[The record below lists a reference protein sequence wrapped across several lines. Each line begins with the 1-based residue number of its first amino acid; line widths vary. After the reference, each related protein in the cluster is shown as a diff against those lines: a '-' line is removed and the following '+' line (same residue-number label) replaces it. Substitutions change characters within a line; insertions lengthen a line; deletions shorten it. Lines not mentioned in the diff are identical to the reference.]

1 MGDSKALARVKT
13 TTKSA
18 VRIPVRRQSNDLR
31 LLRTT
36 KAAGVILQPALE
48 VGAANDPLEHEAE
61 AMADRIVTMAAP
73 AVDAAPPPADSS
85 AGSPAG
91 ASGGGATQPQ
101 RFVLRAAN
109 IDQESQP
116 DTDTFESEPSIPAD
130 HQDPQVPATEDVD
143 TAGLDQGEFSEIET
157 GRPNDPKDDVLMAPG
172 EECAVGAEG
181 GDAPKDVSQAVAQPG
196 AGRPLQS
203 SVRQFMEPRFGVDF
217 SDVRIHDGPQDRS
230 AADRIGARA
239 FTHREHIWL
248 GKGES
253 VDNRRLLA
261 HELTHVV
268 QQTQRKQYGQTQRM
282 EVEGEDKT
290 PRLRRG
296 WIASKAEKIARNVP
310 GYTLLTVIIGKSP
323 ITGNRVTR
331 NAENL
336 IGGFLGLLPGGNL
349 LFEKLKET
357 RALQRAFDWVAGRLS
372 ELNITWSRVKQLV
385 NEFID
390 EKPVFSPL
398 KTAKRIFKPL
408 VNDVIQFI
416 VDIKDKI
423 LEFILRGALALAGSY
438 GEKVWA
444 VIQKAGDTI
453 SMILSDPLGF
463 AKNLVSAIVKG
474 FKQFGSN
481 IWKHLKKGLMGWLFG
496 TLQGLDI
503 DLPAKLDFKGIMSV
517 VLQILGLTY
526 ANFRKILVKRLGTG
540 GEKKVAY
547 LEKSVEV
554 VKTLLKEG
562 FLGIWQRVLEMI
574 EGFKTTVI
582 DGIRDFVI
590 NTVVMGAVSWVAGLS
605 NPVGAVI
612 KIALSIYNMIKT
624 FLERLNQ
631 IMEVANSIFSSIGA
645 IAKGQIKQAADFIE
659 KTIASTIPVFL
670 AFVAALI
677 PVTGITKTIRKII
690 KKLQTPVKKA
700 MDKMVTFLVKKAKK
714 LFSKLLG
721 KVNGKRK
728 MPSKGFKIGAT
739 SHSLIPKKKGNGFE
753 LTIASENPSPS
764 NEVQKQ
770 LEAEAERAREY
781 GDDAKCFDLFEE
793 AFKVDIDEAEKE
805 AAKIKPG
812 QQKTSTKK
820 PSQKAN
826 KELDDAA
833 KKLAKLG
840 PCITDNPFFDDKPQD
855 GAIIRA
861 REPRIPEIEGKGG
874 LYKDLGKETKKKIE
888 EVSKSAYLGARGEKK
903 LSSYYENDHIPEKS
917 FAKTVQAYVQG
928 DLKKSIGDGIRDGS
942 EPLPDPALGEI
953 DTRSLGDKGNNL
965 PAITVYRPLHMQKSK
980 KTADRKHGDAINSV
994 RQVKLPRDQI
1004 AALQAEIGLQIE
1016 NEQQI
1021 TSNSYAADKNASAM
1035 IKKNVKSGLKEL
1047 NSLNKA
1053 LYGFEPKK
1061 LLTIKAIKANK
1072 AKDTPGSD
1080 LDFNGDPNF
1089 ADLEG
1094 QYANGRP
1101 SNQKVGEY
1109 IEYDHVVEQSLANK
1123 ARDLTFD
1130 QPGIKGGMNKVLQQK
1145 IAALSL
1151 PADEVGPRSG
1161 AADKKIAKVYRR
1173 AVFAGKPIRK
1183 YNAEKAGTVALY
1195 RPVHRQVTAN
1205 NKIPPLIPADKWAP
1219 VQEKLATYAVD
1230 NKNDSTQVDAAKTD
1244 LQAGVRDT
1252 FIGSMTSHTTL
1263 IGNEYK
1269 TEMKE
1274 FSTLNKSKQA
1284 ATQMAGVVS
1293 RVAGTV
1299 KRLQAESLALLG

>member
-1 MGDSKALARVKT
+1 MKYKW
-13 TTKSA
+13 
-18 VRIPVRRQSNDLR
+18 Q
-31 LLRTT
+31 
-36 KAAGVILQPALE
+36 
-48 VGAANDPLEHEAE
+48 
-61 AMADRIVTMAAP
+61 
-73 AVDAAPPPADSS
+73 
-85 AGSPAG
+85 
-91 ASGGGATQPQ
+91 
-101 RFVLRAAN
+101 
-109 IDQESQP
+109 
-116 DTDTFESEPSIPAD
+116 
-130 HQDPQVPATEDVD
+130 
-143 TAGLDQGEFSEIET
+143 
-157 GRPNDPKDDVLMAPG
+157 PG

-181 GDAPKDVSQAVAQPG
+181 GDAPQDVTRAVAQPG
-196 AGRPLQS
+196 AGRPLQT

-217 SDVRIHDGPQDRS
+217 SDVRIHDAPQDRL

-248 GKGES
+248 GEGES

-268 QQTQRKQYGQTQRM
+268 QQTRRKQNRQAQRM
-282 EVEGEDKT
+282 EIKGEDKT

-296 WIASKAEKIARNVP
+296 WIANKAEKIARNVP
-310 GYTLLTVIIGKSP
+310 GYTLLTVILGKSP
-323 ITGNRVTR
+323 ITGKRVTR

-372 ELNITWSRVKQLV
+372 ELNITWSRVKRLV

-390 EKPVFSPL
+390 EKPIFSPL

-416 VDIKDKI
+416 KDIKDKI

-444 VIQKAGDTI
+444 VIQKARDTI

-474 FKQFGSN
+474 FKQFGAN

-496 TLQGLDI
+496 TLQGMEI
-503 DLPAKLDFKGIMSV
+503 DLPAKLDFRGIMSV

-540 GEKKVAY
+540 GEKKVAF

-554 VKTLLKEG
+554 VKILLKEG

-605 NPVGAVI
+605 NPVGAVV

-659 KTIASTIPVFL
+659 KTIAATIPVFL

-677 PVTGITKTIRKII
+677 PVTGITKTIRGII
-690 KKLQTPVKKA
+690 KKLQAPVKKA

-728 MPSKGFKIGAT
+728 LPSKGFKIGAA
-739 SHSLIPKKKGNGFE
+739 SHSLVPKKKGNSFE
-753 LTIASENPSPS
+753 LTIASENPRRS

-770 LEAEAERAREY
+770 LAAEAAQAKEY

-793 AFKVDIDEAEKE
+793 AFKTDIDEAEKE
-805 AAKIKPG
+805 VAKIKPK
-812 QQKTSTKK
+812 QQKNSTKK
-820 PSQKAN
+820 PSQNAT
-826 KELDDAA
+826 KELDDAT

-840 PCITDNPFFDDKPQD
+840 PCVADNPFFDDKPQD

-861 REPRIPEIEGKGG
+861 REPRIPEIEGKAGR
-874 LYKDLGKETKKKIE
+874 YKDRGQETAKRVQVVSESAKLGE
-888 EVSKSAYLGARGEKK
+888 RGKKK

-917 FAKTVQAYVQG
+917 FATTVQNFVQG
-928 DLKKSIGDGIRDGS
+928 DLK
-942 EPLPDPALGEI
+942 EAPLREGKPPNPLLGEI
-953 DTRSLGDKGNNL
+953 DTRSLGRKGQNL
-965 PAITVYRPLHMQKSK
+965 PAITVYRPLHMQKSN
-980 KTADRKHGDAINSV
+980 KTADRKHDDVIT
-994 RQVKLPRDQI
+994 RVKQKSFLLDQI
-1004 AALQAEIGLQIE
+1004 STLQNEIGKQIKK
-1016 NEQQI
+1016 EQQE
-1021 TSNSYAADKNASAM
+1021 TAEAYAGDKSASAM
-1035 IKKNVKSGLKEL
+1035 IKKNVKSGLKQL
-1047 NSLNKA
+1047 NGLNET
-1053 LYGFEPKK
+1053 LYGFKPTKPPPM
-1061 LLTIKAIKANK
+1061 KANK
-1072 AKDTPGSD
+1072 GKDTPGSIV
-1080 LDFNGDPNF
+1080 DFNGDPNF
-1089 ADLEG
+1089 AELEG

-1101 SNQKVGEY
+1101 GKPKSGEIYRIRSRRRAIPGQQSPGSDIRSTRNQRRYGQGPATKSRRPEFACRRRRATQAG
-1109 IEYDHVVEQSLANK
+1109 
-1123 ARDLTFD
+1123 R
-1130 QPGIKGGMNKVLQQK
+1130 QQK
-1145 IAALSL
+1145 
-1151 PADEVGPRSG
+1151 
-1161 AADKKIAKVYRR
+1161 
-1173 AVFAGKPIRK
+1173 
-1183 YNAEKAGTVALY
+1183 
-1195 RPVHRQVTAN
+1195 
-1205 NKIPPLIPADKWAP
+1205 
-1219 VQEKLATYAVD
+1219 
-1230 NKNDSTQVDAAKTD
+1230 TD
-1244 LQAGVRDT
+1244 
-1252 FIGSMTSHTTL
+1252 
-1263 IGNEYK
+1263 
-1269 TEMKE
+1269 
-1274 FSTLNKSKQA
+1274 
-1284 ATQMAGVVS
+1284 
-1293 RVAGTV
+1293 
-1299 KRLQAESLALLG
+1299 

>member
-1 MGDSKALARVKT
+1 MGDSKALARVRT

-18 VRIPVRRQSNDLR
+18 ARIPVRRQSNVLKMS
-31 LLRTT
+31 RTT
-36 KAAGVILQPALE
+36 KGAAALVQPALK

-61 AMADRIVTMAAP
+61 AMADRIVTMSAP
-73 AVDAAPPPADSS
+73 NVDAAPPPADSS
-85 AGSPAG
+85 AASSGDG
-91 ASGGGATQPQ
+91 AAQPQ
-101 RFVLRAAN
+101 RLVLRAAK

-143 TAGLDQGEFSEIET
+143 TAGLDQGEFSEIEA
-157 GRPNDPKDDVLMAPG
+157 GSPDDPKDEVQMAAG

-181 GDAPKDVSQAVAQPG
+181 GDAPQDVTRAVAQPG
-196 AGRPLQS
+196 AGRPLQG

-217 SDVRIHDGPQDRS
+217 SDVRIHDAPQDRL

-248 GKGES
+248 GEGES

-268 QQTQRKQYGQTQRM
+268 QQTRRKQNRQAQRM
-282 EVEGEDKT
+282 DIKGEDKT

-296 WIASKAEKIARNVP
+296 WIANKAEKIARNVP
-310 GYTLLTVIIGKSP
+310 GYTLLTVILGKSP
-323 ITGNRVTR
+323 ITGKRVTR

-372 ELNITWSRVKQLV
+372 ELNITWSRVKRLV
-385 NEFID
+385 NQFID
-390 EKPVFSPL
+390 EKPIFSPL

-416 VDIKDKI
+416 KDIKDKI

-444 VIQKAGDTI
+444 VIQKARDTI

-474 FKQFGSN
+474 FKQFGAN

-496 TLQGLDI
+496 TLQGMEI
-503 DLPAKLDFKGIMSV
+503 DLPAKLDFRGIMSV

-540 GEKKVAY
+540 GEKKVAF

-554 VKTLLKEG
+554 VKILLKEG

-605 NPVGAVI
+605 NPVGAVV

-659 KTIASTIPVFL
+659 KTIAATIPVFL

-677 PVTGITKTIRKII
+677 PVTGITKTIRGII
-690 KKLQTPVKKA
+690 KKLQAPVKKA

-728 MPSKGFKIGAT
+728 LPSKGFKIGAA
-739 SHSLIPKKKGNGFE
+739 SHSLVPKKKGNSFE
-753 LTIASENPSPS
+753 LTIASENPRRS

-770 LEAEAERAREY
+770 LAAEAERAKEY

-793 AFKVDIDEAEKE
+793 AFKIDIDEAEKE
-805 AAKIKPG
+805 AAKIKFS

-820 PSQKAN
+820 PSQNAN

-861 REPRIPEIEGKGG
+861 REPRIPEIEGKAGP
-874 LYKDLGKETKKKIE
+874 YKDRGQETAKRVQVVSESAKLGE
-888 EVSKSAYLGARGEKK
+888 RGKQK
-903 LSSYYENDHIPEKS
+903 LSNYYENDHIPEKS

-928 DLKKSIGDGIRDGS
+928 DLKQSITDGIRDGS
-942 EPLPDPALGEI
+942 KPLPDPALGDI
-953 DTRSLGDKGNNL
+953 DTRSLGGKGENL

-980 KTADRKHGDAINSV
+980 KTADRKHDDAINRA
-994 RQVKLPRDQI
+994 RQAKLPRDQI
-1004 AALQAEIGLQIE
+1004 IALQAEIGAQIKK
-1016 NEQQI
+1016 EQQ
-1021 TSNSYAADKNASAM
+1021 TTAEAYASDKNASAM
-1035 IKKNVKSGLKEL
+1035 IKKNVKSGLKQL
-1047 NSLNKA
+1047 NSLNKT
-1053 LYGFEPKK
+1053 LYGFEPEKPP
-1061 LLTIKAIKANK
+1061 AMKANK
-1072 AKDTPGSD
+1072 GKDTPGSD

-1089 ADLEG
+1089 AELEG
-1094 QYANGRP
+1094 QYVNGRP

-1130 QPGIKGGMNKVLQQK
+1130 QPEIKDGMGKVLQQK
-1145 IAALSL
+1145 VAALSL
-1151 PADEVGPRSG
+1151 PADEEGPRKQ
-1161 AADKKIAKVYRR
+1161 AANKKLTNMYRR
-1173 AVFAGKPIRK
+1173 AVFASKPIRK
-1183 YNAEKAGTVALY
+1183 YKAEKAGTVALY
-1195 RPVHRQVTAN
+1195 RPVHREVTA
-1205 NKIPPLIPADKWAP
+1205 KHEIPALIPTGKWAP
-1219 VQEKLATYAVD
+1219 VQKKLAAYALD
-1230 NKNDSTQVDAAKTD
+1230 NKNDSTQLEAAKTD
-1244 LQAGVRDT
+1244 LQAGVRET
-1252 FIGSMTSHTTL
+1252 FISSMTSHTTF

-1293 RVAGTV
+1293 RVAGTL
-1299 KRLQAESLALLG
+1299 KRLQGESLALLG

>member
-1 MGDSKALARVKT
+1 MGDTKALARVKT
-13 TTKSA
+13 TTKTA
-18 VRIPVRRQSNDLR
+18 ARIPVRRQSNDLR
-31 LLRTT
+31 LLRST
-36 KAAGVILQPALE
+36 KAAAVILQPALK

-61 AMADRIVTMAAP
+61 TMADRIVTMSAP
-73 AVDAAPPPADSS
+73 TMGAVPPPLDSS
-85 AGSPAG
+85 AGPSGDG
-91 ASGGGATQPQ
+91 ASQP
-101 RFVLRAAN
+101 RRLVLRAAN

-116 DTDTFESEPSIPAD
+116 NTDTFESEPSIPAD

-143 TAGLDQGEFSEIET
+143 TGSLDQGEFSEIET
-157 GRPNDPKDDVLMAPG
+157 GKPSDPKDEVQMAPG

-181 GDAPKDVSQAVAQPG
+181 GDAPGDVTRVVAQPG
-196 AGRPLQS
+196 AGRPLQD

-217 SDVRIHDGPQDRS
+217 SDVRIHDGLQDRH
-230 AADRIGARA
+230 AADHIGARA

-248 GKGES
+248 GEGES
-253 VDNRRLLA
+253 VDNRRLMA

-268 QQTQRKQYGQTQRM
+268 QQTERKQHGQTQRM
-282 EVEGEDKT
+282 EIEGEDKS

-296 WIASKAEKIARNVP
+296 WIANKAEKIARNVP
-310 GYTLLTVIIGKSP
+310 GYTLLTVILGKSP

-372 ELNITWSRVKQLV
+372 ALNITWSRVKRLV
-385 NEFID
+385 NQFID
-390 EKPVFSPL
+390 EKPIFSPV

-416 VDIKDKI
+416 VEIKDKI

-438 GEKVWA
+438 GDKVWA
-444 VIQKAGDTI
+444 VIQKARDTI

-463 AKNLVSAIVKG
+463 AKNLVSAIATG
-474 FKQFGSN
+474 FKQFGAN
-481 IWKHLKKGLMGWLFG
+481 IWKHLKNGLMGWLFG

-540 GEKKVAY
+540 GERKVAF

-554 VKTLLKEG
+554 VKILLKEG

-605 NPVGAVI
+605 NPAGAIV

-631 IMEVANSIFSSIGA
+631 IMEIANSIFSSIGA
-645 IAKGQIKQAADFIE
+645 IAKGHVKQAADFIE
-659 KTIASTIPVFL
+659 KTIAATIPVFL

-677 PVTGITKTIRKII
+677 PVTGITKTIRNII
-690 KKLQTPVKKA
+690 KKLQAPVKKA

-714 LFSKLLG
+714 LFSRLLG
-721 KVNGKRK
+721 KVNRKREL
-728 MPSKGFKIGAT
+728 PSKGFKIGAT
-739 SHSLIPKKKGNGFE
+739 SHSLVPKKKGNKFE
-753 LTIASENPSPS
+753 LTIASEAPRRSD
-764 NEVQKQ
+764 EVQKQ
-770 LEAEAERAREY
+770 LAAETERAREY
-781 GDDAKCFDLFEE
+781 GDDAKCVDLFEE
-793 AFKVDIDEAEKE
+793 AFKVDIDQAEKE
-805 AAKIKPG
+805 AAKVKSG
-812 QQKTSTKK
+812 QQKNPTKK
-820 PSQKAN
+820 SSQNAS

-861 REPRIPEIEGKGG
+861 REPRIPEIEGKAG
-874 LYKDLGKETKKKIE
+874 LYKERGDETKHNIE
-888 EVSKSAYLGARGEKK
+888 VVSESAKLGERGKQK
-903 LSSYYENDHIPEKS
+903 LSNYYENDHIPEKS
-917 FAKTVQAYVQG
+917 FSKTVQDFVQG
-928 DLKKSIGDGIRDGS
+928 DLKQSIADGIRDGS
-942 EPLPDPALGEI
+942 KPLPDPALGDI
-953 DTRSLGDKGNNL
+953 DTRSLGGKGENL

-980 KTADRKHGDAINSV
+980 KTADRKHDVAITRV
-994 RQVKLPRDQI
+994 KQAKLPRDQI
-1004 AALQAEIGLQIE
+1004 TALQAEIGAQIE
-1016 NEQQI
+1016 KEHER
-1021 TSNSYAADKNASAM
+1021 TAESYAGDKSASAM
-1035 IKKNVKSGLKEL
+1035 IKKNVTSGLKQL
-1047 NSLNKA
+1047 NSLNKT
-1053 LYGFEPKK
+1053 LYGFEP
-1061 LLTIKAIKANK
+1061 ANPPAMKANK
-1072 AKDTPGSD
+1072 GKDTLGAD

-1089 ADLEG
+1089 AELEG

-1101 SNQKVGEY
+1101 SNQTVGEY
-1109 IEYDHVVEQSLANK
+1109 IEYDHIVEQSLANK
-1123 ARDLTFD
+1123 ARDLTFA
-1130 QPGIKGGMNKVLQQK
+1130 QPGIKDGMGKVLQQK
-1145 IAALSL
+1145 VAALSL
-1151 PADEVGPRSG
+1151 PADEKGPRVE
-1161 AADKKIAKVYRR
+1161 AANKKLANVYRR
-1173 AVFAGKPIRK
+1173 AVFASKPIRK
-1183 YNAEKAGTVALY
+1183 YKAEKAGTVALY

-1205 NKIPPLIPADKWAP
+1205 HTIPALVPAGNWAP
-1219 VQEKLATYAVD
+1219 VQEKLAAYALD
-1230 NKNDSTQVDAAKTD
+1230 NENAGTQLEAAKTD
-1244 LQAGVRDT
+1244 LHAGVRET
-1252 FIGSMTSHTTL
+1252 FINSMTRHTTL
-1263 IGNEYK
+1263 IGDQYR

-1293 RVAGTV
+1293 RVAGTL
-1299 KRLQAESLALLG
+1299 KRLQAESLAMLG